1 MRLAGYTLGQI
12 AVIGLIAVLSVY
24 AVKKINGAVNIPGLH
39 QLAEG
44 S

>member
-1 MRLAGYTLGQI
+1 MRLFGYTLGQV

-24 AVKKINGAVNIPGLH
+24 AVKRLDSMVKIPGLH
-39 QLAEG
+39 QIAEG